1 MIPENMPSPPARK
14 TPPSGL
20 RPPDFLLP
28 QADKPAART
37 RNGEPNVYVS
47 WGEQVYGPA
56 AVDDVLSG
64 VRTSYFEEDALF
76 WFEGR
81 EDWRPIAELSALFGD
96 SSADLPREARH
107 HPPPSEG
114 IKPAWPGS
122 RSRSSSTGEKR
133 RRRSHRNRAAKPTR
147 IQIGGRLVVIGAV
160 LLAVLLTAGLL
171 LLMGLG

>member
-1 MIPENMPSPPARK
+1 MTPENMPSPPARK
-14 TPPSGL
+14 TPRSGL

-56 AVDDVLSG
+56 AVDDVLNG

-81 EDWRPIAELSALFGD
+81 EDWRPLAELSALFGD
-96 SSADLPREARH
+96 GSADLPREARH

-147 IQIGGRLVVIGAV
+147 TQIGGRLVVIGVV
-160 LLAVLLTAGLL
+160 LLGVLLTAGLL
-171 LLMGLG
+171 LLMSLG

>member
-1 MIPENMPSPPARK
+1 MTPENMPTPPARQ
-14 TPPSGL
+14 TPRSGL

-81 EDWRPIAELSALFGD
+81 DEWRPVAELSALFGD
-96 SSADLPREARH
+96 ASADLPREARH
-107 HPPPSEG
+107 HPPPPEG

-122 RSRSSSTGEKR
+122 RSRSSSSGEKR
-133 RRRSHRNRAAKPTR
+133 RRRSHRNRATKPTR
-147 IQIGGRLVVIGAV
+147 AQIGGRLVVIGAV
-160 LLAVLLTAGLL
+160 LLAVLLTAGIL
-171 LLMGLG
+171 LLMSLS

>member
-56 AVDDVLSG
+56 AVDDVLNG

-81 EDWRPIAELSALFGD
+81 EDWRPLAELSELFGD
-96 SSADLPREARH
+96 DSADLPREARH

-122 RSRSSSTGEKR
+122 RSRSSSSGEKR

-147 IQIGGRLVVIGAV
+147 AQIGGRLVVIGVV
-160 LLAVLLTAGLL
+160 LLGVLLTAGLL
-171 LLMGLG
+171 LLISLA